1 VVKVVVTHHPFDL
14 PGGHHERD
22 LVGRAQ
28 MAMTGLAE
36 CGADLFLAGH
46 LHISHT
52 GHTKRYNIHGYSA
65 LVVQA
70 GTATSTR
77 ERGEV
82 NSFNLLR
89 IAYPAI
95 TVEKFAWNASTTSFA
110 VSTVEQ
116 FKHTAEGWIRV

>member
-1 VVKVVVTHHPFDL
+1 
-14 PGGHHERD
+14 
-22 LVGRAQ
+22 

-52 GHTKRYNIHGYSA
+52 GHTKRYNSHGYSA

>member
-1 VVKVVVTHHPFDL
+1 VIVTHHPFDL
-14 PGGHHERD
+14 PEGHDERD
-22 LVGRAQ
+22 LVGRAK

-46 LHISHT
+46 LHVSHT
-52 GHTKRYNIHGYSA
+52 GHTKRYNIRGHSA

-77 ERGEV
+77 ERGEA

-89 IAYPAI
+89 IAHPAI
-95 TVEKFAWNASTTSFA
+95 TVEKFSWNPAKTSFT
-110 VSTVEQ
+110 VSTIEH
-116 FKHTAEGWIRV
+116 FKHTVDGWIRIE

>member
-1 VVKVVVTHHPFDL
+1 
-14 PGGHHERD
+14 
-22 LVGRAQ
+22 

-52 GHTKRYNIHGYSA
+52 GHTKRYNIRGHSA

-77 ERGEV
+77 ERGEA
-82 NSFNLLR
+82 NSFNLVR
-89 IAYPAI
+89 IVYPAI
-95 TVEKFAWNASTTSFA
+95 IVERLTWNAVTKSFE
-110 VSTVEQ
+110 VSTSER
-116 FKHTAEGWIRV
+116 FEHTEEGWIRNA

>member
-1 VVKVVVTHHPFDL
+1 
-14 PGGHHERD
+14 
-22 LVGRAQ
+22 

-77 ERGEV
+77 ERGEA

-95 TVEKFAWNASTTSFA
+95 TVEKHVWNAPAFV

-116 FKHTAEGWIRV
+116 FKHTAEGWSRV